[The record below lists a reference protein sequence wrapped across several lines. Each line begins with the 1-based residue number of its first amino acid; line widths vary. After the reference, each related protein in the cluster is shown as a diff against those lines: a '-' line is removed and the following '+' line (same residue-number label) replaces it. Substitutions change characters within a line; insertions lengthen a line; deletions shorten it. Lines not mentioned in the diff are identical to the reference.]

1 MVWAGIA
8 LVIVGFALVTPRG
21 SLPGSAAVRNV
32 RMAPLR
38 LYTTPGYQGDES
50 RRARW
55 IRLAVGLVFL
65 VGGIALIGF
74 A

>member
-8 LVIVGFALVTPRG
+8 LVIVGFAMITPRG
-21 SLPGSAAVRNV
+21 SLPGSTAVRNV

-50 RRARW
+50 RRGRW
-55 IRLAVGLVFL
+55 TRLMVGFVLL
-65 VGGIALIGF
+65 VGGVALIAL